1 MSLPCRVQL
10 SALVITIAVPFS
22 FRILPGAATQTAAL
36 LSPVSIPDD
45 PTADRFVEGLMSR
58 MTLSEKLG
66 QMAQIAVNG
75 PPASA
80 LASPGSAHHHRHTV
94 SRVIARPPG
103 AHLPVTDADYLA
115 AHASNPRL
123 QVTTMLR
130 AGSRY
135 QSTNISVWMIGCASC
150 GLVQRCHAHAGDIRE
165 NI

>member
-1 MSLPCRVQL
+1 MNWQDTFRELTMVKASGKELGENEAHRPISPKPTSGQNR
-10 SALVITIAVPFS
+10 LV
-22 FRILPGAATQTAAL
+22 
-36 LSPVSIPDD
+36 
-45 PTADRFVEGLMSR
+45 SR
-58 MTLSEKLG
+58 
-66 QMAQIAVNG
+66 
-75 PPASA
+75 
-80 LASPGSAHHHRHTV
+80 RHTV